1 MNKNVKSNL
10 IKIYENFKKQQEQ
23 YLIDIDFIEKSIN
36 EDSEFGRLSLYLFT
50 TDRRSSS
57 IINKGYDKYDA
68 SDFSCILHDIHHA
81 LYDDGEITFYLVDD
95 EPRLSCEYD
104 FELKDCLS
112 GDEKRSGEQYNCEIL
127 NKIKIDDW
135 IKLSEDYS
143 VIEIKSNFLFDYQLH
158 NNPELIKCYEKY
170 KCFDLKWLEEI
181 K

>member
-1 MNKNVKSNL
+1 MNKNIKTNL

-81 LYDDGEITFYLVDD
+81 LYDDGEITFYLIND
-95 EPRLSCEYD
+95 EPRFSCIYD
-104 FELKDCLS
+104 FELKDDIEYDDDTIKSKC
-112 GDEKRSGEQYNCEIL
+112 KIL
-127 NKIKIDDW
+127 KNITIDNW
-135 IKLSEDYS
+135 IKLSEEYF
-143 VIEIKSNFLFDYQLH
+143 VNEIKSNFLIDYQI
-158 NNPELIKCYEKY
+158 NPELIKHYKKY
-170 KCFDLKWLEEI
+170 DFFDENWIKEI
-181 K
+181 PEWK